1 MGKYKGKKIQDSP
14 LSAPHH
20 IFGYHFYLSSQESC
34 LTTKKKQQQQIQAQ
48 LFICRDVYTAQLH
61 VCTRE
66 RIILLSRPG
75 KRKLIIKRIL
85 KSTQVDDENQQLEQG
100 CS

>member
-1 MGKYKGKKIQDSP
+1 MGKYKGKEHTRSP

-34 LTTKKKQQQQIQAQ
+34 LTTKKQKQQQINTQ
-48 LFICRDVYTAQLH
+48 LFICRDAYTRQLH

-75 KRKLIIKRIL
+75 KRNLIIKRIL
-85 KSTQVDDENQQLEQG
+85 KSTQVDNENQELEQG